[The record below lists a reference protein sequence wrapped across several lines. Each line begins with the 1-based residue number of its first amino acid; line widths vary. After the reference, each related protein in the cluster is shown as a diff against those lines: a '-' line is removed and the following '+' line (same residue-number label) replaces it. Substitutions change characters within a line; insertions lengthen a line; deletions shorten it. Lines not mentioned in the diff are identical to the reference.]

1 MALSHTHGMFGFI
14 QRPRCGQAAAACSQS
29 EFAGGSRSWAPTT
42 TLWSS
47 VPNSCF
53 GHPSRRTLC
62 PSQAPMSVSTTRRAH
77 VARWSPMFPSCLMYP
92 ARSFARRVLQQT
104 RTAWFRLLGLIEEI
118 VHEEK
123 FDVICEEAHRR
134 RWGSN
139 HIPRQ
144 WYDFERR

>member
-1 MALSHTHGMFGFI
+1 
-14 QRPRCGQAAAACSQS
+14 
-29 EFAGGSRSWAPTT
+29 
-42 TLWSS
+42 
-47 VPNSCF
+47 
-53 GHPSRRTLC
+53 
-62 PSQAPMSVSTTRRAH
+62 
-77 VARWSPMFPSCLMYP
+77 MYP